1 MDRCT
6 VNSGSGSFDG
16 TGVSEW
22 VGGGHVRGEGMGKKV
37 IEWRKERVVWGH
49 C

>member
-6 VNSGSGSFDG
+6 VNGGSGSFDG

-22 VGGGHVRGEGMGKKV
+22 VGGGSYARRGDGEEGDRVEEGEG
-37 IEWRKERVVWGH
+37 H